1 MLVLSIYS
9 GISVLIVSLISFVGL
24 IFISINEK
32 ILKNVIFI
40 LVSFSVGILF
50 GDVFVHLI
58 PEAFESGI
66 SSSLISAFILL
77 GIIIFFVLE
86 KFIHWRHSHTDVDE
100 VCKDHKCE
108 SHKEESQI
116 RSASYMILLSDT
128 AHNFLDGIIIAASY
142 MVSVEVGITTTIAVI
157 LHEIP
162 QEIGQ
167 FGLLIHYGF
176 SKFKALLFNFYS
188 ALSAILGA
196 FTALILGSKIDGFTP
211 FIISIAAGGFI
222 YIAGSDLVPE
232 IHKTSDPKK
241 SLIQFI
247 FILGGIALM
256 FGFLMIE

>member
-1 MLVLSIYS
+1 MLTVSIYS
-9 GISVLIVSLISFVGL
+9 GASVLIVSLISFVGL
-24 IFISINEK
+24 FFISVNEK
-32 ILKNVIFI
+32 ILKGIIFV
-40 LVSFSVGILF
+40 LVSFSVGALF
-50 GDVFVHLI
+50 GDAFVHLI

-66 SSSLISAFILL
+66 SASVISAFILL

-86 KFIHWRHSHTDVDE
+86 KFIHWRHSHTEADE
-100 VCKDHKCE
+100 VCEVHKGE
-108 SHKEESQI
+108 TQVKP
-116 RSASYMILLSDT
+116 AGYMILLSDT

-167 FGLLIHYGF
+167 FGLLLHYGF

-188 ALSAILGA
+188 ALSAVLGA
-196 FTALILGSKIDGFTP
+196 VIALSLGSNIDGFTP

-241 SLIQFI
+241 SAIQFI
-247 FILGGIALM
+247 SIIGGIALM
-256 FGFLMIE
+256 FAFLLIG